1 MKTGAVLV
9 AGWILLSASAC
20 RGEEITRTH
29 HIKKRLKEWVGNWVL
44 KRWPEVTKEEL
55 HGIKVKY

>member
-9 AGWILLSASAC
+9 AGWILLSASVW
-20 RGEEITRTH
+20 
-29 HIKKRLKEWVGNWVL
+29 LP